1 MEELV
6 FLAFDLGAESGRSVI
21 GRLAEG
27 CLHTRELT
35 RFANSPLRVVGH
47 QHWNINAL
55 FGEIKKGMKAAL
67 AEAGGQPR
75 SLAVDT
81 WGVDF
86 GLLDQGGMILGLPF
100 AYRDDRTKGAM
111 EEFFRRLPKEDIY
124 RRTGIQ
130 FLPFN
135 SLYQLFVT
143 ARDNPDILERAR
155 SLLFMP
161 DFFNF
166 LLAGQKVSESTIA
179 STSQMLDPRTRV
191 WDETILSAAGV
202 PLSLMPDVLTPG
214 TLVGNLLP
222 SVAEETGL
230 QETQVIATA
239 GHDTAA
245 AVVAVPADGEDWAYI
260 SSGTWSLLGREL
272 PSPLISPQT
281 LAANFTN
288 EGGVA
293 GKTRFLKNITGLW
306 LLQQCRMEW
315 SAGVDLSY
323 DELTRMAGEAPP
335 FQAFL
340 DPDCPD
346 FLNPPS
352 MTEAIR
358 RYCLKTGQ
366 EQPPTPAGTARS
378 ILESLALKYRFGL
391 EQLRLLTARPVNRIH
406 VIGGG
411 SRNGTLCQFTA
422 DAAGLTVLSGPAEA
436 TAIGNIMVQA
446 MAFGYVDT
454 LAEVRS
460 IIRDSVNVK
469 SYEPS
474 PEAGW
479 ERAYERFREVTGLC

>member
-1 MEELV
+1 MEEQI

-21 GRLAEG
+21 GRLARG
-27 CLHTRELT
+27 RLYTRELT
-35 RFANSPLRVVGH
+35 RFPNTPLRVVGH
-47 QHWNINAL
+47 LHWNINAL
-55 FGEIKKGMKAAL
+55 FGEIKKGMKVAL
-67 AEAGGQPR
+67 AEAGCPPQ

-86 GLLDQGGMILGLPF
+86 GLLDRSGMLLGLPY

-111 EEFFRRLPKEDIY
+111 EEFFKRLPREDIY

-135 SLYQLFVT
+135 SLFQLFVT
-143 ARDNPDILERAR
+143 TRDYPDILERAG

-166 LLAGQKVSESTIA
+166 LLAGQKATESTIA
-179 STSQMLDPRTRV
+179 STSQMLDPQTRT
-191 WDETILSAAGV
+191 WDETILSAAGI
-202 PLSLMPDVLTPG
+202 PASLMPDVLAPG
-214 TLVGNLLP
+214 TLVGNLLG

-230 QETQVIATA
+230 RETQVIATT

-245 AVVAVPADGEDWAYI
+245 AVAAVPAQGEDWAYI
-260 SSGTWSLLGREL
+260 SSGTWSLLGMEL

-281 LAANFTN
+281 LAANYTN

-293 GKTRFLKNITGLW
+293 GTTRFLKNITGLW
-306 LLQQCRMEW
+306 LLQQCRREW
-315 SAGVDLSY
+315 SPGGDLGY

-358 RYCLKTGQ
+358 RYFLRTGQ
-366 EQPPTPAGTARS
+366 EHPPAPAGTARC
-378 ILESLALKYRFGL
+378 ILESLALKYRFVL
-391 EQLRLLTARPVNRIH
+391 EQLRLLTARPISRIH

-446 MAFGYVDT
+446 MAFGYVDS
-454 LAEVRS
+454 LAEIRS
-460 IIRDSVNVK
+460 IIRDSVDVK
-469 SYEPS
+469 NYEPS
-474 PEAGW
+474 QEAGW
-479 ERAYERFREVTGLC
+479 DRAYERFREVTGLC

>member
-1 MEELV
+1 MEEQV

-21 GRLAEG
+21 GRFAGGRLR
-27 CLHTRELT
+27 TRELT
-35 RFANSPLRVVGH
+35 RFPNTPLRVVGH
-47 QHWNINAL
+47 LHWNISPL

-67 AEAGGQPR
+67 AEAGCQPQ

-86 GLLDQGGMILGLPF
+86 GLLDRSGMLLGLPY

-111 EEFFRRLPKEDIY
+111 EEFFKRLPQEDVY

-135 SLYQLFVT
+135 SLFQLFVT
-143 ARDNPDILERAR
+143 ARDHPDILERAG

-161 DFFNF
+161 DIFNY
-166 LLAGQKVSESTIA
+166 LLAGQKATESTIA
-179 STSQMLDPRTRV
+179 STSQMLDPRTQV

-202 PLSLMPDVLTPG
+202 PASLMPDVLTPG
-214 TLVGNLLP
+214 TLVGSLLG

-230 QETQVIATA
+230 RKTQVVATA

-245 AVVAVPADGEDWAYI
+245 AVAAVPARGEDWAYI
-260 SSGTWSLLGREL
+260 SSGTWSLLGTEL

-281 LAANFTN
+281 RAANFTN
-288 EGGVA
+288 EGGVS
-293 GKTRFLKNITGLW
+293 GTTRFLKNITGLW
-306 LLQQCRMEW
+306 LLQQCRREW
-315 SAGVDLSY
+315 SAGGDLSY
-323 DELTRMAGEAPP
+323 DELTRMAGDAPP
-335 FQAFL
+335 FQAVL
-340 DPDCPD
+340 DPDWPD
-346 FLNPPS
+346 FLSPPS

-358 RYCLKTGQ
+358 RYCLETSQ
-366 EQPPTPAGTARS
+366 EHPLTPAGTARC
-378 ILESLALKYRFGL
+378 ILESLALKYRFVL
-391 EQLRLLTARPVNRIH
+391 EQLRLLTGRTINCIH

-460 IIRDSVNVK
+460 IVRDSVNVK
-469 SYEPS
+469 SYEPRH
-474 PEAGW
+474 EAGW
-479 ERAYERFREVTGLC
+479 DRAYERFREVTGL